1 MEQNIA
7 ITDTGRAQLAGE
19 AATRPTVQ
27 NVLEVANDL
36 RIRLEDILESLDQ
49 MQASL
54 NRYDELRM

>member
-1 MEQNIA
+1 MEQNMPA
-7 ITDTGRAQLAGE
+7 VD
-19 AATRPTVQ
+19 TVQ

-36 RIRLEDILESLDQ
+36 RIRLEDILESLGQ

>member
-7 ITDTGRAQLAGE
+7 TVD
-19 AATRPTVQ
+19 TVQ
-27 NVLEVANDL
+27 DVLEVANDL